1 VTRNRGGFALGTIL
15 VVALATRLAAGVWWQ
30 SHLPEGVRFG
40 FGDSE
45 SYWQLGRAIAQGG
58 PYQYGAVEARVFR
71 TPGYPLL
78 LAAVLKIAGPSVPA
92 ARAMSA
98 VLATLAVGGV
108 YWLGSRLFDTPTGL
122 VAALIAALYP
132 GAVVLGGLVLSEAP
146 FCAIMVL
153 QLILWTRAGRAADR
167 YGSTFWLFGAG
178 LAAGAATLVRPSWLL
193 FTPFALSCQLI
204 ASGRRRQCLREGA
217 FLLVGLCLAMF
228 PWWARNYRVTGH
240 CVPTTLQVGA
250 SLYDGLNPD
259 ATGGSNMDLVKT
271 RQATL
276 RQDLAAGG
284 STPGCLLE
292 LRVDRVL
299 RDETICWARAHPGR
313 TLKLAARKF
322 ARTWNIWPNEP
333 RLRSW
338 FARAVVMLAYVP
350 LLVLGLLGA
359 WKHCHRGWPY
369 VLCLLPAVYCALLH
383 VVFVGSIRYRQ
394 PAMLTL
400 AVLAAAVVVQS
411 QNPNPNHNH
420 KPRPQTLTPN
430 TQHLTPKT

>member
-1 VTRNRGGFALGTIL
+1 MARNLGGFALGAIL
-15 VVALATRLAAGVWWQ
+15 VVALAVRLAAGAWWQ

-45 SYWQLGRAIAQGG
+45 SYWQLGRAIAQGA

-78 LAAVLKIAGPSVPA
+78 LAALGKMVGPSVPA

-98 VLATLAVGGV
+98 VLGTLAVGGV
-108 YWLGSRLFDTPTGL
+108 YWLGRQLFDVPTGL
-122 VAALIAALYP
+122 VAALITALDP
-132 GAVVLGGLVLSEAP
+132 GAVLLGGLVLSEAP

-153 QLILWTRAGRAADR
+153 QLILWERAGRAVDR
-167 YGSTFWLFGAG
+167 RRSAFWLVGAG
-178 LAAGAATLVRPSWLL
+178 LAAGAATLVYPSWL
-193 FTPFALSCQLI
+193 FFVPFAVACQWV

-217 FLLVGLCLAMF
+217 FLLTGLCLAMF

-250 SLYDGLNPD
+250 SLYDSLNPG
-259 ATGGSNMDLVKT
+259 ATGASNMDLVKA

-276 RQDLAAGG
+276 RRDLAVGPSMPRG
-284 STPGCLLE
+284 LLE
-292 LRVDRVL
+292 LRVDRAL
-299 RDETICWARAHPGR
+299 RAESIRWAWTHPGQ
-313 TLKLAARKF
+313 TLKLAVRKF

-333 RLRSW
+333 SLRGWS
-338 FARAVVMLAYVP
+338 ARAAVMLAYVP
-350 LLVLGLLGA
+350 LLGLGLLGA

-400 AVLAAAVVVQS
+400 AVLAAAVVGAS
-411 QNPNPNHNH
+411 R
-420 KPRPQTLTPN
+420 KPTV
-430 TQHLTPKT
+430 KAES